1 MCKSKRNWDKQ
12 FMDLTEHYASWSKD
26 RSTGVGAVIV
36 NAENT
41 DIIKGYNGF
50 PRGANDD
57 IDERHDRPTKYIWT
71 EHAERNAI
79 YKAAREGV
87 STNGCKMYVNYFPCV
102 ECSRAIIQAGI
113 KEVIAPKPDLEHH
126 KWGESWRIAIEMLEE
141 CGVNINFYKNE

>member
-1 MCKSKRNWDKQ
+1 
-12 FMDLTEHYASWSKD
+12 MDLTEHYASWSKD